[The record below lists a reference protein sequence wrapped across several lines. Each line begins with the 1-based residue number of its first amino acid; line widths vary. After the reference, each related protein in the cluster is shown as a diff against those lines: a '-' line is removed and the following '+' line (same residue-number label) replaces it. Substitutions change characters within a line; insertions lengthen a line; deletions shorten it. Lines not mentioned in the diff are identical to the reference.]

1 MMDRGEGFCNLD
13 RLSQICSCSEDRL
26 VQNTST
32 KISINNQ
39 LEPGSSGLIFFDN
52 NHYDH
57 RNNLDNLD
65 NLDNLHHL
73 GNLGNLVNLDNL
85 DNVSNLD
92 KLGNLDKL
100 DNLDKFG
107 NLDKL
112 DNLDKFGNLGNLY
125 NLDIDCIL
133 DNLDLSCL
141 QVILTGCSAHRG
153 GITMRIPEKITIIK

>member
-39 LEPGSSGLIFFDN
+39 LELGSSGLIFFDN

-107 NLDKL
+107 NL
-112 DNLDKFGNLGNLY
+112 GNLY